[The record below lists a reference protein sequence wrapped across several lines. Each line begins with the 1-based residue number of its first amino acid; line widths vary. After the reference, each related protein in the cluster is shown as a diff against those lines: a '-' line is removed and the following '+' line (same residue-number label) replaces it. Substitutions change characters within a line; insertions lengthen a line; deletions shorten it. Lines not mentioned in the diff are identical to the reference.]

1 MKPMSSFFAVMLL
14 VALGAGNV
22 VAQSYPNK
30 PVRLVLTMPPGPS
43 MDIIARVIAAKLT
56 QAWNQPVLVE
66 NRPGAGGNVGA
77 IAVAKAEPD
86 GYTFLIPTT
95 GIAISPSIYRKLPYD
110 PLKDL
115 VPVSQIYS
123 LAFVMV
129 VNPGVP
135 ANTVSELVAY
145 AKANPG
151 RLNYASSGAGGTPHL
166 AAELFKSLTGTDI
179 VQIPYKGIAP
189 MNIALVTNEVQVIF
203 TPPQD
208 AQPLIKA
215 GKMRAL
221 AVTGKTRSPL
231 MPDVPTLV
239 EAGLR
244 DYELPNWIGLF
255 APAGTPPEILT
266 KLHAE
271 LVKIL
276 AMPEIRDRIISGGD
290 EIVGSTPEEFAA
302 SYKADIAKFARIIK
316 DAHIPQQD

>member
-1 MKPMSSFFAVMLL
+1 MKKFWGLFAVLLL
-14 VALGAGNV
+14 VAFGTNGVLG
-22 VAQSYPNK
+22 QTYPSR
-30 PVRLVLTMPPGPS
+30 PVRMVLTMPPGPS
-43 MDIIARVIAAKLT
+43 LDIIARLIAAKLT
-56 QAWNQPVLVE
+56 EAWKQPVLVD
-66 NRPGAGGNVGA
+66 NRPGSGGNVGA
-77 IAVAKAEPD
+77 LAVAKAEPD

-110 PLKDL
+110 PLKDF

-123 LAFVMV
+123 LSFVMV
-129 VNPGVP
+129 VNPSVP
-135 ANTVSELVAY
+135 ANTVAELVAY

-179 VQIPYKGIAP
+179 VHIPYKGVAP
-189 MNIALVTNEVQVIF
+189 MNIALITNEVQVIF
-203 TPPQD
+203 TTLVD
-208 AQPLIKA
+208 AQQHMKT

-221 AVTGKTRSPL
+221 AVTGTARSPL

-255 APAGTPPEILT
+255 APAGTPAEIVT

-276 AMPEIRDRIISGGD
+276 AMPEIRDRIIGWGN

-302 SYKADIAKFARIIK
+302 SYKADIAKFGRIIK
-316 DAHIPQQD
+316 NARVPLQD